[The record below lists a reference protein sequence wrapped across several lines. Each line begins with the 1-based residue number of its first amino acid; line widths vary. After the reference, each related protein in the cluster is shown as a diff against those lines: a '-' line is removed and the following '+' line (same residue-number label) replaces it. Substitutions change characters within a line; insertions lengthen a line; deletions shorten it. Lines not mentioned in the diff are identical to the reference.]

1 MALNPLT
8 SLSNYIRSFGQA
20 YVYTGNPFST
30 GGLTALGATEGE
42 IQVEETFKYNDLTAP
57 EWTGDTIHTRMLDGV
72 NVKVTIPLIF
82 GDPTVYTKISPD
94 GSKSGGFASPQAV
107 VTTSV
112 VIMPFSDIPS
122 TLSYNGS
129 SWSPAAPVHAV
140 WLWRA
145 VPTPGRYS
153 FKHADGGKVIR
164 EIVFDALFDD
174 SRPSGHKVYSVGDP
188 VAQGVTGLLI

>member
-145 VPTPGRYS
+145 VPTRVVIHSSTLMVGRSSARSCLTHYLTI
-153 FKHADGGKVIR
+153 HVRLDIR
-164 EIVFDALFDD
+164 FTPLVTQSHKA
-174 SRPSGHKVYSVGDP
+174 SR
-188 VAQGVTGLLI
+188 GLLI